1 MSDIAIR
8 VEGLGKRYRIGE
20 RERYKALRDVITD
33 GVAAPFR
40 KLRNAVSARRTAAS
54 SSAVNPNNQMKNERQ
69 KLAACDSFSGE
80 SSSFSDEPKQPHA

>member
-33 GVAAPFR
+33 AA
-40 KLRNAVSARRTAAS
+40 AAAS
-54 SSAVNPNNQMKNERQ
+54 GNIAEKRVGKESKRRPERKSAKN
-69 KLAACDSFSGE
+69 
-80 SSSFSDEPKQPHA
+80 